1 VRDERDDARLVAV
14 IELVSPRNKDRPD
27 ARRAFA
33 AKCAAYLQR
42 GIGIVTA
49 DTVTTR
55 QANMHNELVTLMQWE
70 DRLQMP
76 DEVWL
81 AAMAYRP
88 ARRGGANEIDIWP
101 VPLTIGGP
109 LPVLPLA
116 LLGTRAVPLDLE
128 ETYTEARQR
137 ARL

>member
-1 VRDERDDARLVAV
+1 VM
-14 IELVSPRNKDRPD
+14 
-27 ARRAFA
+27 
-33 AKCAAYLQR
+33 
-42 GIGIVTA
+42 
-49 DTVTTR
+49 TR